1 MSASNLAR
9 IRDNQRRSRARRKEH
24 LQDTEKRLRELERE
38 GVEVS
43 TDIQKAARRVVE
55 ENIRLRSLLRLHGV
69 TDVEIDEH
77 LRGSV
82 NGTQENSPLTHL
94 RVPEHP
100 IASERPAKPIRNAN
114 VPVPIRWYDI
124 LSQKADAFDLAP
136 HTAEEIQHLGPT
148 QPGNPSIDYRA
159 NIVNVGNTES
169 PEDIT
174 TLLQPAAAQMTN
186 GQHQKPIET
195 RTPPSKVDNTT
206 SCLLAANILAGMCC
220 AKSAEEVSAE
230 LGCFPGADCV
240 VDNVK
245 LFQIMDR

>member
-1 MSASNLAR
+1 MSTSNLAR

-24 LQDTEKRLRELERE
+24 LQDTEKRLRQLERE

-82 NGTQENSPLTHL
+82 NSTQENAPVTQLL
-94 RVPEHP
+94 VPGHS
-100 IASERPAKPIRNAN
+100 ISSERPEKPIRNAD
-114 VPVPIRWYDI
+114 VLVPIRLHDI
-124 LSQKADAFDLAP
+124 LSPKVGAFDPAP
-136 HTAEEIQHLGPT
+136 HTVERQFLGPT
-148 QPGNPSIDYRA
+148 QPGNPSIAYRVS
-159 NIVNVGNTES
+159 NRNVENTGP

-174 TLLQPAAAQMTN
+174 PLLQPVTAQMTN
-186 GQHQKPIET
+186 GHHWKPIET
-195 RTPPSKVDNTT
+195 STPPLKVDNTT

-230 LGCFPGADCV
+230 LGCFPGTDCV

>member
-1 MSASNLAR
+1 MSTSNLAR

-55 ENIRLRSLLRLHGV
+55 ENIRLRSLLKLRGV

-82 NGTQENSPLTHL
+82 IAIQDNAPVVYLSNPSHTIA
-94 RVPEHP
+94 PESV
-100 IASERPAKPIRNAN
+100 IRPTRNAN
-114 VPVPIRWYDI
+114 VVRQYDI
-124 LSQKADAFDLAP
+124 LSPQAGAFTP
-136 HTAEEIQHLGPT
+136 VSHTAEERQNFTPT
-148 QPGNPSIDYRA
+148 PPENPVTYYK
-159 NIVNVGNTES
+159 VNTRNVEKTEL
-169 PEDIT
+169 PEDST
-174 TLLQPAAAQMTN
+174 PLSQPAKAQMTN
-186 GQHQKPIET
+186 GHQWKPIET
-195 RTPPSKVDNTT
+195 STPPSKADNTT

-230 LGCFPGADCV
+230 LGCFPGADCE